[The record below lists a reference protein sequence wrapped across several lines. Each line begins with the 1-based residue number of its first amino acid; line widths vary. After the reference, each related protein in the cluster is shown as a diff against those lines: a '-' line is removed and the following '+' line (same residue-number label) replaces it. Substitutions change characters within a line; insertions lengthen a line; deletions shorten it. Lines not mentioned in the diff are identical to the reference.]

1 MNDIER
7 LLAVEAIK
15 QLKARYFR
23 CLDTKDWDGYAAV
36 YAEDAVL
43 DTTSTQGGAVT
54 RGSAAIAAHV
64 RKHVDHVVTVHH
76 GHTPEIEI
84 LSDTT
89 ARGIWAMEDVLRWPA
104 REPFRT
110 MVGYG
115 HYHEDYVKVNGR
127 WRIAQC
133 RLTRLRVDYT

>member
-7 LLAVEAIK
+7 LVAIEAIK

-23 CLDTKDWDGYAAV
+23 CLDTKDWEGYAAV

-43 DTTSTQGGAVT
+43 DTTSTQGGAVVH
-54 RGSAAIAAHV
+54 GSAAIAAHV
-64 RKHVDHVVTVHH
+64 RRHVDHVVTVHH

-104 REPFRT
+104 GGPFQA

-115 HYHEDYVKVNGR
+115 HYHEEYVRVNGR
-127 WRIAQC
+127 WLIARCQ
-133 RLTRLRVDYT
+133 LTRLRVDRS